1 MIYNVRQSE
10 FLKVDPGK
18 AYDNNNYKLIY
29 SCAVVD
35 GIIWPIGQ
43 GNMG

>member
-1 MIYNVRQSE
+1 MN

-18 AYDNNNYKLIY
+18 AYDNKNYKLIY

-35 GIIWPIGQ
+35 GSFF
-43 GNMG
+43 